1 MILNVSGRTDIVAF
15 YTNWFINRI
24 KAGFFDVRNPINPKL
39 ISRIYYDD
47 IDLIVFC
54 TKNPSPIIPY
64 LNIIKKPMVFN
75 ITLTSY
81 GNDIEINVKNKNKI
95 IEDIKTISKIVGKD

>member
-1 MILNVSGRTDIVAF
+1 MGDYMILNVSGRTDIVAF

-75 ITLTSY
+75 ITLSFLFFLL
-81 GNDIEINVKNKNKI
+81 K
-95 IEDIKTISKIVGKD
+95 